1 MVVYFLFSPKDDEHI
16 CSYIY
21 TSEKSKLISYSYD
34 EEYIV
39 KTDEPKIKD
48 FNDLEEK
55 YSNKGKSKKSKQS
68 ILIKGEYPDVKDA
81 LFFLDGT
88 MEDFKQG
95 TKARKKLPPIINP
108 FDLDFD
114 EDTED
119 FSAMDSMDSINL
131 DKEIDDNEFLDEF
144 KSDDD
149 EYEEYPDD
157 DVDKYSDDDED
168 DLYK

>member
-21 TSEKSKLISYSYD
+21 TSEKNKLISYSYD

-48 FNDLEEK
+48 FKDLEEK
-55 YSNKGKSKKSKQS
+55 YSGKGKNKKSKPS
-68 ILIKGEYPDVKDA
+68 ILLKGEYPDVRDA

-88 MEDFKQG
+88 LEDFKQG
-95 TKARKKLPPIINP
+95 IKARKKLPSIINP

-119 FSAMDSMDSINL
+119 FSAMDSMDAIDL
-131 DKEIDDNEFLDEF
+131 DKEIDDSEFLNEF
-144 KSDDD
+144 KSED
-149 EYEEYPDD
+149 EDEEYPDD
-157 DVDKYSDDDED
+157 EEDDYPDDEE